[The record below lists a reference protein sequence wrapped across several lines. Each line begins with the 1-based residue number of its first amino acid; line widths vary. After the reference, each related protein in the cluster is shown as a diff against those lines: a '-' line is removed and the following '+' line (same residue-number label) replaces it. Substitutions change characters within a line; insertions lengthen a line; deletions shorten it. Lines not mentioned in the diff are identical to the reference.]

1 MRSPFVARRYVLL
14 LTLGLLSAAL
24 GAGGCTT
31 VGLAAAGPLF
41 TGLAAIADRS
51 VERTIPADQ
60 STTWGVTVD
69 ALSRMAV
76 RLDETDTSGER
87 WLLKGAGETVTVH
100 GTLDRMTARMTK
112 VSIRVEAGSL
122 FADKKTGDEILN
134 QISASLASLG
144 RPVREAALAPRPE
157 VSAERFSALQREI
170 ERLGAKLDQ
179 ARDVS
184 PPSSMPSAAAAPT
197 PSTTRIMVIPA
208 SAGVPTIP
216 VPDGEAGREPVP
228 AVFRV
233 RPVVREAD
241 LPHSSHAPIRLRNP
255 AEHILPATLEPVGV
269 LSPVQALSSER
280 TGQ

>member
-1 MRSPFVARRYVLL
+1 MRSPFVARRLVLL
-14 LTLGLLSAAL
+14 LTLGLFSAAL

-31 VGLAAAGPLF
+31 LGFAVAGPLF
-41 TGLAAIADRS
+41 TGVVAIADRS

-60 STTWGVTVD
+60 STAWGVTVD

-87 WLLKGAGETVTVH
+87 WQLKGVGETVIVH
-100 GTLDRMTARMTK
+100 GTLERMTARMTK

-144 RPVREAALAPRPE
+144 PPVREAALAPRPE

-170 ERLGAKLDQ
+170 ERLGAKLDE
-179 ARDVS
+179 ARDVP
-184 PPSSMPSAAAAPT
+184 PPSSMPHAPAAPT
-197 PSTTRIMVIPA
+197 PSLTSIMVIPV

-216 VPDGEAGREPVP
+216 VPDGATGREPLP
-228 AVFRV
+228 AVLRV

-241 LPHSSHAPIRLRNP
+241 LPRRSQAPIRLRNP

-269 LSPVQALSSER
+269 LSPVQALSGER